1 MMYLFFTKERVGYI
15 KSFNHLE
22 FQEVAMYN
30 IKLKIKN
37 YNDLLSFAK
46 KLNQIEEYKILTD
59 ESKLNIIMAYPIII
73 QTF

>member
-1 MMYLFFTKERVGYI
+1 
-15 KSFNHLE
+15 
-22 FQEVAMYN
+22 MYN

-59 ESKLNIIMAYPIII
+59 ESKLNIIMAYPVII